1 LFSLFLLRP
10 FDQGE
15 MGGDLCGIKQ
25 DKWKG
30 DFGRSISMAEHLVE
44 MAGALVR
51 VRDGK
56 IEVLSDPKVKWCPL
70 RSGLY
75 GHKAESRKTVES
87 VLKSH
92 IEELGMYGPDRVLEL
107 SERPVS
113 FGASEM
119 ISDGM
124 KEGLVDAAVV
134 VCEGVGTVIATRPEV
149 VAALGAHMTGLV
161 RTEPIEEIQAGL
173 KERGCVLLDDRCTID
188 QVEGYRRALDAG
200 FERIVVTITGRRAF
214 ESEEIRKMAPI
225 SGERPIIFAVHNLDV
240 AEDQA
245 RILAESCDVVW
256 ACASRQVR
264 DVVGRRAKLQI
275 GISIP
280 VYALTDRGKR
290 LVLNRA
296 LHFESGLVMHRATLP
311 FGPEEKLPYPLD

>member
-1 LFSLFLLRP
+1 
-10 FDQGE
+10 
-15 MGGDLCGIKQ
+15 MT
-25 DKWKG
+25 
-30 DFGRSISMAEHLVE
+30 EHLLE

-51 VRDGK
+51 VSDGK
-56 IEVLSDPKVKWCPL
+56 IEVLSEPKVKWCPL

-75 GHKAESRKTVES
+75 GIEAESRETVES
-87 VLKSH
+87 VLRVHMK
-92 IEELGMYGPDRVLEL
+92 ELGMYSPHRVLEL

-134 VCEGVGTVIATRPEV
+134 VCEGAGTVVATRTEV

-173 KERGCVLLDDRCTID
+173 RERGCILLDDRCTID
-188 QVEGYRRALDAG
+188 QVEGYRRALAAG
-200 FERIVVTITGRRAF
+200 YERIVVTITGRRAF
-214 ESEEIRKMAPI
+214 EAEEIRRLAQT
-225 SGERPIIFAVHNLDV
+225 SAGEGPVIFAVHNLDV

-245 RILAESCDVVW
+245 EVLAETCDVVW
-256 ACASRQVR
+256 ACASRTVR
-264 DVVGRRAKLQI
+264 EVVGRQAKLQI

-280 VYALTDRGKR
+280 VYALTDSGKR

-296 LHFESGLVMHRATLP
+296 LHFDESLVMHRATLP
-311 FGPEEKLPYPLD
+311 YGPEEKLPVVP

>member
-1 LFSLFLLRP
+1 
-10 FDQGE
+10 
-15 MGGDLCGIKQ
+15 
-25 DKWKG
+25 
-30 DFGRSISMAEHLVE
+30 MAEHLLE

-51 VRDGK
+51 VKDGEV
-56 IEVLSDPKVKWCPL
+56 EVLTDPKVKWCPL

-75 GHKAESRKTVES
+75 GHEAESRKTVES

-92 IEELGMYGPDRVLEL
+92 IEEPGMYSPSRVLEL

-119 ISDGM
+119 IADGM
-124 KEGLVDAAVV
+124 KAELVDAAVV
-134 VCEGVGTVIATRPEV
+134 VCEGAGTVVAASPEV

-161 RTEPIEEIQAGL
+161 RTEPIEEIQSGL
-173 KERGCVLLDDRCTID
+173 LERGSILLDERCTID
-188 QVEGYRRALDAG
+188 QVEGYRRALAAG
-200 FERIVVTITGRRAF
+200 YQRIVVTITGKRAF
-214 ESEEIRKMAPI
+214 EAEEIRKLAST
-225 SGERPIIFAVHNLDV
+225 SGAEEPVIFAVHNLDV

-245 RILAESCDVVW
+245 EVLAETCDVVW
-256 ACASRQVR
+256 GCASRPVR

-296 LHFESGLVMHRATLP
+296 QHFDESLVMHRATLP
-311 FGPEEKLPYPLD
+311 YGPEEKLPTLLD

>member
-1 LFSLFLLRP
+1 
-10 FDQGE
+10 
-15 MGGDLCGIKQ
+15 
-25 DKWKG
+25 
-30 DFGRSISMAEHLVE
+30 MAEHLLE

-51 VRDGK
+51 VRVGE
-56 IEVLSDPKVKWCPL
+56 IEVLSDPAVKWCPL

-75 GHKAESRKTVES
+75 GHEAESRKTVES

-92 IEELGMYGPDRVLEL
+92 IEELGMYSPSRVLEL

-119 ISDGM
+119 IADGM
-124 KEGLVDAAVV
+124 KAELVDAAVV
-134 VCEGVGTVIATRPEV
+134 VCEGAGTVVAASPEV

-161 RTEPIEEIQAGL
+161 RTEPIEEIQSGL
-173 KERGCVLLDDRCTID
+173 LERGSILLDERCTID
-188 QVEGYRRALDAG
+188 QVEGYRRALAAG
-200 FERIVVTITGRRAF
+200 YQRIVVTITGKRAF
-214 ESEEIRKMAPI
+214 EAEEIRKLAST
-225 SGERPIIFAVHNLDV
+225 SGAEEPVIFAVHNLDV

-245 RILAESCDVVW
+245 EVLAETCDVVW
-256 ACASRQVR
+256 GCASRPVR

-296 LHFESGLVMHRATLP
+296 QHFDESLVMHRATLP
-311 FGPEEKLPYPLD
+311 YGPEEKLPKLLD

>member
-1 LFSLFLLRP
+1 L
-10 FDQGE
+10 
-15 MGGDLCGIKQ
+15 
-25 DKWKG
+25 
-30 DFGRSISMAEHLVE
+30 AEHLVE

-51 VRDGK
+51 VRDGR

-75 GHKAESRKTVES
+75 GHKAESKETVES
-87 VLKSH
+87 VLGSH

-134 VCEGVGTVIATRPEV
+134 VCEGAGTVIATRPEV
-149 VAALGAHMTGLV
+149 VQALGAHMTGLV
-161 RTEPIEEIQAGL
+161 RTEPIEEIQTGL
-173 KERGCVLLDDRCTID
+173 RERGSILLDDRCTID

-214 ESEEIRKMAPI
+214 ESEEIRKMA
-225 SGERPIIFAVHNLDV
+225 STSAGEGPVIFAVHNLGV

-245 RILAESCDVVW
+245 EVLAESCDVVW
-256 ACASRQVR
+256 ACASRTVR
-264 DVVGRRAKLQI
+264 DVVGRRATLQI

-296 LHFESGLVMHRATLP
+296 LHFDECLVMHRATLP
-311 FGPEEKLPYPLD
+311 FGPEEKLPESLG

>member
-1 LFSLFLLRP
+1 
-10 FDQGE
+10 
-15 MGGDLCGIKQ
+15 
-25 DKWKG
+25 
-30 DFGRSISMAEHLVE
+30 MAEHLVE

-75 GHKAESRKTVES
+75 GHEAESRETVEL

-92 IEELGMYGPDRVLEL
+92 IEALGMYGPDRVLEL

-124 KEGLVDAAVV
+124 KAGLIDAAVV
-134 VCEGVGTVIATRPEV
+134 VCEGAGTVVAARPEV

-173 KERGCVLLDDRCTID
+173 RERGCLLLDDRCTID
-188 QVEGYRRALDAG
+188 QVEGYRSTLAAG
-200 FERIVVTITGRRAF
+200 YERIVVTITGKRAF
-214 ESEEIRKMAPI
+214 EAEKIREMA
-225 SGERPIIFAVHNLDV
+225 STSAGEGPVIFAVHNLDV
-240 AEDQA
+240 SEDQA
-245 RILAESCDVVW
+245 GVLAESCDVVW
-256 ACASRQVR
+256 ACASRPVR

-311 FGPEEKLPYPLD
+311 HGPEEKLPEPLV

>member
-1 LFSLFLLRP
+1 
-10 FDQGE
+10 
-15 MGGDLCGIKQ
+15 
-25 DKWKG
+25 
-30 DFGRSISMAEHLVE
+30 MAEHIVE

-51 VRDGK
+51 VKDGEV
-56 IEVLSDPKVKWCPL
+56 EVLSDPKVRWCPL

-75 GHKAESRKTVES
+75 GLKAESRETVKS

-92 IEELGMYGPDRVLEL
+92 IEELGMYGPRRVLEL
-107 SERPVS
+107 AERPVS

-134 VCEGVGTVIATRPEV
+134 VCEGAGTVVATRTEV

-161 RTEPIEEIQAGL
+161 KTEPIGEIQAGL
-173 KERGCVLLDDRCTID
+173 RKRGCILLDDLCTIN
-188 QVEGYRRALDAG
+188 QVEGYRRAVAAG
-200 FERIVVTITGRRAF
+200 YKKIVVTITGRRAF
-214 ESEEIRKMAPI
+214 EAEVIRKTA
-225 SGERPIIFAVHNLDV
+225 STSAGESMGEGPMIFAVHNLDV

-245 RILAESCDVVW
+245 EVLAETCDVVW

-264 DVVGRRAKLQI
+264 EVVGKRAKLQI
-275 GISIP
+275 GIAIP
-280 VYALTDRGKR
+280 VYALTDPGKR

-311 FGPEEKLPYPLD
+311 YGPEEKLPEPLD

>member
-1 LFSLFLLRP
+1 
-10 FDQGE
+10 
-15 MGGDLCGIKQ
+15 
-25 DKWKG
+25 
-30 DFGRSISMAEHLVE
+30 MAEHILE

-51 VRDGK
+51 VRDGE

-75 GHKAESRKTVES
+75 GHEAESRKTVES
-87 VLKSH
+87 VLRGH

-119 ISDGM
+119 IADGM
-124 KEGLVDAAVV
+124 KGGLVDAAVV
-134 VCEGVGTVIATRPEV
+134 VCEGAGTVVAARPEV

-161 RTEPIEEIQAGL
+161 RTEPIEEIQSGL
-173 KERGCVLLDDRCTID
+173 RERGCILLDDRCTID
-188 QVEGYRRALDAG
+188 QVEGYRRALAAG
-200 FERIVVTITGRRAF
+200 YQRIVVTITGKRAF
-214 ESEEIRKMAPI
+214 EAEEIRKLASASACGQAAEEPV
-225 SGERPIIFAVHNLDV
+225 IFAVHNLDV

-245 RILAESCDVVW
+245 EVLAETCDVVW
-256 ACASRQVR
+256 GCASRPVR

-296 LHFESGLVMHRATLP
+296 QHFDESLVMHRATLP
-311 FGPEEKLPYPLD
+311 YGPEEKLPTLLD

>member
-1 LFSLFLLRP
+1 MS
-10 FDQGE
+10 
-15 MGGDLCGIKQ
+15 
-25 DKWKG
+25 
-30 DFGRSISMAEHLVE
+30 EHLVE

-56 IEVLSDPKVKWCPL
+56 IDVLSDPKVKWCPL

-75 GHKAESRKTVES
+75 GHEAESKETVEA

-92 IEELGMYGPDRVLEL
+92 IEELGMYGPGRVLEF

-134 VCEGVGTVIATRPEV
+134 VCEGAGTVVATRPEV

-161 RTEPIEEIQAGL
+161 KTEPIEEIQSGL
-173 KERGCVLLDDRCTID
+173 RERGCILLDDRCTID
-188 QVEGYRRALDAG
+188 QVEGLRRAIVAG
-200 FERIVVTITGRRAF
+200 FEAERVVVTITGKRAF
-214 ESEEIRKMAPI
+214 EAEEIRKMALT
-225 SGERPIIFAVHNLDV
+225 SAGGSAGEGPVIFAVHNLDV
-240 AEDQA
+240 AEDRA
-245 RILAESCDVVW
+245 GVLAETCDVVW

-264 DVVGRRAKLQI
+264 DVVGRRATLQI

-296 LHFESGLVMHRATLP
+296 LHFDDGLVMHRATLP
-311 FGPEEKLPYPLD
+311 YGPEEKLPDPLI

>member
-1 LFSLFLLRP
+1 
-10 FDQGE
+10 
-15 MGGDLCGIKQ
+15 MT
-25 DKWKG
+25 
-30 DFGRSISMAEHLVE
+30 EHLLE

-51 VRDGK
+51 VSDGK
-56 IEVLSDPKVKWCPL
+56 IEVLSEPKVKWCPL

-75 GHKAESRKTVES
+75 GIEAESRETVES
-87 VLKSH
+87 VLRVHMK
-92 IEELGMYGPDRVLEL
+92 ELGMYSPHRVLEL

-134 VCEGVGTVIATRPEV
+134 VCEGAGTVVATRTEV

-173 KERGCVLLDDRCTID
+173 RERGCILLDDRCTID
-188 QVEGYRRALDAG
+188 QVEGYRRALAAG
-200 FERIVVTITGRRAF
+200 YERIVVTITGRRAF
-214 ESEEIRKMAPI
+214 EAEEIRRLAQT
-225 SGERPIIFAVHNLDV
+225 SAGEGPVIFAVHNLDV

-245 RILAESCDVVW
+245 EVLAETCDVVW
-256 ACASRQVR
+256 ACASRTVR
-264 DVVGRRAKLQI
+264 EVVGRQAKLQI

-280 VYALTDRGKR
+280 VYALTDSGKR

-296 LHFESGLVMHRATLP
+296 LHFDESLVMHRATLP
-311 FGPEEKLPYPLD
+311 YGPEEKLPDPLL

>member
-1 LFSLFLLRP
+1 
-10 FDQGE
+10 
-15 MGGDLCGIKQ
+15 
-25 DKWKG
+25 
-30 DFGRSISMAEHLVE
+30 MAEHLVE

-56 IEVLSDPKVKWCPL
+56 VEVLSDPKVKWCPL
-70 RSGLY
+70 RGDLY
-75 GHKAESRKTVES
+75 GIEAESRKTVES

-119 ISDGM
+119 IADGM

-134 VCEGVGTVIATRPEV
+134 VCEGAGTIVATRPEV
-149 VAALGAHMTGLV
+149 VQALGAHMTGLV
-161 RTEPIEEIQAGL
+161 RTEPIEEIQTGL
-173 KERGCVLLDDRCTID
+173 RERDCILLDDRSTID
-188 QVEGYRRALDAG
+188 QVEGLRRALAAG
-200 FERIVVTITGRRAF
+200 YEKIVVTITGKRAF
-214 ESEEIRKMAPI
+214 EAEEIRKMA
-225 SGERPIIFAVHNLDV
+225 SDSAVIFAVHNLDV
-240 AEDQA
+240 SEDQA
-245 RILAESCDVVW
+245 EVLAENCDVVW
-256 ACASRQVR
+256 ACASRPVR
-264 DVVGRRAKLQI
+264 EIVGRRAKLQI

-280 VYALTDRGKR
+280 VYALTDRGKQ

-311 FGPEEKLPYPLD
+311 YGPEEKLPELLI